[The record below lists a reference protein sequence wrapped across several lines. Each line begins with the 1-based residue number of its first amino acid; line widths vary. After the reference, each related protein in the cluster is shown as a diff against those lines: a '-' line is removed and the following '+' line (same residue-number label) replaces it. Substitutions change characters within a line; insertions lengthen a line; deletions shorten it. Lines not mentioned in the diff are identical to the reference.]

1 MCAPGVASFSNGPTT
16 RDWAI
21 SAAKYSSTTSGCS
34 LVEII
39 FLRADLSE
47 DEGLL
52 KPSLKPWDIPEIK
65 KWTKAVLGCSH
76 KLFCHCVRS
85 SGVVMAVASG
95 GTKTVSEIPDKWVV
109 QSLIQVVYDNK
120 LASVPINGGLSSL
133 R

>member
-1 MCAPGVASFSNGPTT
+1 MCALGVASFMNGLAT

-34 LVEII
+34 FAKII
-39 FLRADLSE
+39 FLRTDLSE

-65 KWTKAVLGCSH
+65 KWTKGVLGCSDR
-76 KLFCHCVRS
+76 LFCHCVRS
-85 SGVVMAVASG
+85 IGLMTVASG

-109 QSLIQVVYDNK
+109 QSLIQVVYDNE
-120 LASVPINGGLSSL
+120 LASVPINGALSFL